1 MFSDG
6 FISVLADEYNVGILI
21 FLVVLGVI
29 VCLMNKSGGSA
40 AFGRFASKRI
50 HSRVGAQ
57 MATILLGI
65 LIFVDDYF
73 NCLTVGTVNFRT
85 VDIIKIFTGKL
96 NRDKERF

>member
-1 MFSDG
+1 MYSSLFVGILTGALLYSGFGFEQTVTHMFSDG

-57 MATILLGI
+57 MATILLAS
-65 LIFVDDYF
+65 
-73 NCLTVGTVNFRT
+73 
-85 VDIIKIFTGKL
+85 
-96 NRDKERF
+96 